1 MQIKTTTRQ
10 HFTSARITIIRG
22 KTIPNSREE
31 AQKQEPSDTV
41 CGADTLENTLA
52 VSLQVKHKFTL

>member
-10 HFTSARITIIRG
+10 HFTSARKTIIRG
-22 KTIPNSREE
+22 KTITKGREE

-41 CGADTLENTLA
+41 GGADTLENTLA
-52 VSLQVKHKFTL
+52 ASLKVKHKFTL